1 MTTLDPA
8 ILAMLNDPA
17 TMLLM
22 RHGDAAH
29 YPSPD
34 AETRAMRFDA
44 RDTRILTAAGEAQAE
59 RAARWVARVLAGPAP
74 LVVSSALLRARQ
86 TAQIV
91 AAGVGAPSPA
101 FDVRLNELGHGAVP
115 QGSDALALALDAMEE
130 HHARARNE
138 GRRLITVTHADILME
153 LAAELRPWSEEISEE
168 ERALDAAL
176 SAIGRDAHG
185 GMRVYAGHA
194 HCHITAIRDNIVRIW
209 NLPTQG

>member
-1 MTTLDPA
+1 MTPLDPV

-34 AETRAMRFDA
+34 AGTRAMRFDA

-74 LVVSSALLRARQ
+74 LVVSSALVRARQ
-86 TAQIV
+86 TARIL
-91 AAGVGAPSPA
+91 AEGVGAPSPA

-115 QGSDALALALDAMEE
+115 EGSDALALALDAMEE
-130 HHARARNE
+130 HHARARDE
-138 GRRLITVTHADILME
+138 GRRLIAVTHADILMD
-153 LAAELRPWSEEISEE
+153 LAAELRPWGEEISEE
-168 ERALDAAL
+168 ERALTDALAGL
-176 SAIGRDAHG
+176 GLGSHD
-185 GMRVYAGHA
+185 GMQRCMGHA
-194 HCHITAIRDNIVRIW
+194 HCHITAIRGNIVRIW
-209 NLPTQG
+209 NLPTQ